1 MRISRPF
8 TTPPTEQAQPGADSA
23 AAPAP
28 AAAGA
33 APDYVQDLVFI
44 VARDGRILYVN
55 QPLGD
60 MVADAAI
67 GQSIFDWMAEEQ
79 HAGLRDALEGV
90 FTAGALRG
98 LELCRL
104 PRHEPQAWYE
114 GRLSPTHRGG
124 EVVSATLI
132 ARDITRHKLA
142 IEELNRRYAELERR
156 HRDRE
161 ADLAQ
166 VQAQLSEALATR
178 DAEAPVLH
186 RFRALLDAAGEAIF
200 ITDPASG
207 TVFDANG
214 TACRWL
220 RRAREEVLGRT
231 AAELGLEFAIELPEE
246 QDLSFTETRD
256 SRRPTIITGGVH
268 RRQDGSSFPVEVA
281 VARHR
286 WGEDAYVLAVVR
298 DVKQREHG
306 LALLKQR
313 EAAYHDLFEQSWDGI
328 YLTTRSGQITDVN
341 PALADLL
348 GYARDEMA
356 GLDARVLFPR
366 TADIRR
372 FQETLAADGIVRD
385 LEIELRRKDGNVLPA
400 LLSATRRQG
409 SDGSIQGHQ
418 CVVRA
423 RAGSETAP
431 LPSAP
436 AAAAAFPAMDPV
448 LVVDTAAASRAEMM
462 DLLQRASI
470 PALEAGGLAR
480 AIQLLREHAGA
491 VGAVLIAVE
500 PGERGVDLTVEEF
513 RRIDREVPIIIN
525 SSEDRLVL
533 AGQLA
538 DLNIAAFL
546 DRAVHPLALLQRV
559 RELATRH
566 PA

>member
-8 TTPPTEQAQPGADSA
+8 TTPLTEQTQAG

-28 AAAGA
+28 AAASAPASAGA
-33 APDYVQDLVFI
+33 VPDYVQDLVFI

-60 MVADAAI
+60 IAADAVI

-104 PRHEPQAWYE
+104 PRHAPQAWYE

-142 IEELNRRYAELERR
+142 VEELNRRYAELERR

-166 VQAQLSEALATR
+166 AQAQLAEALATR

-207 TVFDANG
+207 AVFDANG

-220 RRAREEVLGRT
+220 RRTREEVIGRT
-231 AAELGLEFAIELPEE
+231 AAELGLEFVIDLPEE
-246 QDLSFTETRD
+246 QDLAFTETRD
-256 SRRPTIITGGVH
+256 SRRPTVISGGVH
-268 RRQDGSSFPVEVA
+268 RRQDGSTFPVEVA
-281 VARHR
+281 VARHH
-286 WGEDAYVLAVVR
+286 WGEDSYVLAVVR

-341 PALADLL
+341 PAMAELL
-348 GYARDEMA
+348 GYAREEMA
-356 GLDARVLFPR
+356 GVDARVVFPR
-366 TADIRR
+366 AADIRR
-372 FQETLAADGIVRD
+372 FQQVMAEHGVARD
-385 LEIELRRKDGNVLPA
+385 LEVELRRKDGTVVPA
-400 LLSATRRQG
+400 LLSATRRHG

-418 CVVRA
+418 CVVRL
-423 RAGSETAP
+423 RTAAD
-431 LPSAP
+431 AP
-436 AAAAAFPAMDPV
+436 ASAQPAVAPPIMEPV
-448 LVVDTAAASRAEMM
+448 LVVDSANASRAEMM

-470 PALEAGGLAR
+470 PALEAGGIAR
-480 AIQLLREHAGA
+480 ATQLLREHAGGI
-491 VGAVLIAVE
+491 GAVLIGVE

-513 RRIDREVPIIIN
+513 RRIDPDVPIIIN

-538 DLNIAAFL
+538 DLNIAAFI

-559 RELATRH
+559 RELTTRRATG
-566 PA
+566 

>member
-8 TTPPTEQAQPGADSA
+8 TTPPADQAQGGSA
-23 AAPAP
+23 SAP
-28 AAAGA
+28 AARGA
-33 APDYVQDLVFI
+33 PAEYAQDLVFI
-44 VARDGRILYVN
+44 VAREGRILYVN
-55 QPLGD
+55 QALGD
-60 MVADAAI
+60 IAADEVI

-79 HAGLRDALEGV
+79 HTGLRDALEGV
-90 FTAGALRG
+90 FAAGALRG

-104 PRHEPQAWYE
+104 PRHDPQAWYE
-114 GRLSPTHRGG
+114 CRLSPTHRGG

-142 IEELNRRYAELERR
+142 VEELNRRYAELERR

-166 VQAQLSEALATR
+166 AQAQLAEALATR

-200 ITDPASG
+200 VTDPSSG
-207 TVFDANG
+207 AVFDANG

-220 RRAREEVLGRT
+220 RRTRDEVIGRT
-231 AAELGLEFAIELPEE
+231 AAELGLEFVISLPEE
-246 QDLSFTETRD
+246 QDLAFTETRD
-256 SRRPTIITGGVH
+256 SRRPTILSGGVH
-268 RRQDGSSFPVEVA
+268 RRQDGSTFPVEVA
-281 VARHR
+281 VARHH
-286 WGEDAYVLAVVR
+286 WGEDSYVLAVVR

-341 PALADLL
+341 PAMAELL
-348 GYARDEMA
+348 GYAREEMA
-356 GLDARVLFPR
+356 GLDARAILPR
-366 TADIRR
+366 AADIRR
-372 FQETLAADGIVRD
+372 FQEVMAEHGVARD
-385 LEIELRRKDGNVLPA
+385 LEVELRRKDGATLPA
-400 LLSATRRQG
+400 MLSATRRHG

-418 CVVRA
+418 CVVRPRTQA
-423 RAGSETAP
+423 AVPVTPPPVVAP
-431 LPSAP
+431 P
-436 AAAAAFPAMDPV
+436 ALDPV
-448 LVVDTAAASRAEMM
+448 LVVDLTGASRAELM

-470 PALEAGGLAR
+470 PALDAGGLAR
-480 AIQLLREHAGA
+480 ATQLLREHTGA
-491 VGAVLIAVE
+491 VGCVLIGVE
-500 PGERGVDLTVEEF
+500 PGERGVDLMVEEF
-513 RRIDREVPIIIN
+513 RRIDPDVPIIIN

-533 AGQLA
+533 AKQLA

-559 RELATRH
+559 RELASSRRGT
-566 PA
+566 PLV

>member
-1 MRISRPF
+1 MRVSRPF
-8 TTPPTEQAQPGADSA
+8 TSPSPDQVPTEGG
-23 AAPAP
+23 PAP
-28 AAAGA
+28 ANRGA
-33 APDYVQDLVFI
+33 TPDQAQDLVLI
-44 VARDGRILYVN
+44 IARDGRILYVN
-55 QPLGD
+55 QALGG
-60 MVADAAI
+60 VAADDAI
-67 GQSIFDWMAEEQ
+67 GQSVFDWMADEQ

-90 FTAGALRG
+90 FGAGQLRG

-104 PRHEPQAWYE
+104 PRHAPQAWYE
-114 GRLSPTHRGG
+114 CRLSPTHRGDA
-124 EVVSATLI
+124 VVSATLI

-142 IEELNRRYAELERR
+142 VEELNRRYAELERR

-166 VQAQLSEALATR
+166 AQERLTEALATR

-207 TVFDANG
+207 KVLDANG

-220 RRAREEVLGRT
+220 RRPREEVLGRT
-231 AAELGLEFAIELPEE
+231 AADLGLEFTIAVPAAD
-246 QDLSFTETRD
+246 DLSFTETRD
-256 SRRPTIITGGVH
+256 SRRPTIISGGVH
-268 RRQDGSSFPVEVA
+268 RRQDGSTFPVEVA

-313 EAAYHDLFEQSWDGI
+313 EAAYHDLFEQAAEGI

-341 PALADLL
+341 PAMAELL
-348 GYARDEMA
+348 GYARAEMT

-366 TADIRR
+366 AADIRV
-372 FQETLAADGIVRD
+372 FQEAMATDGVARD
-385 LEIELRRKDGNVLPA
+385 LPIQLRRKDGKAFAA
-400 LLSATRRQG
+400 LLSATRRYG
-409 SDGSIQGHQ
+409 GDGSMQGHQ
-418 CVVRA
+418 CLVRPHVPSDA
-423 RAGSETAP
+423 TA
-431 LPSAP
+431 AP
-436 AAAAAFPAMDPV
+436 RPATPPAVDPV
-448 LVVDTAAASRAEMM
+448 LVYDAADAGRAATRE
-462 DLLQRASI
+462 LLERASI
-470 PALEAGGLAR
+470 PTLEAGGLAR

-500 PGERGVDLTVEEF
+500 PGERGTDLTVEEF
-513 RRIDREVPIIIN
+513 RRIDPDVPIIIN

-533 AGQLA
+533 AEQLA
-538 DLNIAAFL
+538 DLKIAAFL

-559 RELATRH
+559 RELATRRH
-566 PA
+566 S

>member
-8 TTPPTEQAQPGADSA
+8 TTPPSDQPETGS
-23 AAPAP
+23 
-28 AAAGA
+28 GA
-33 APDYVQDLVFI
+33 APPAGRASADYAQDLVFI
-44 VARDGRILYVN
+44 LARDGRMLYVN
-55 QPLGD
+55 QPLGG
-60 MVADAAI
+60 VAADDAI
-67 GQSIFDWMAEEQ
+67 GQSIYEWIAEEQ
-79 HAGLRDALEGV
+79 HAGLRDAMEGV
-90 FTAGALRG
+90 FGAGELRG

-104 PRHEPQAWYE
+104 PRHAPHAWYE
-114 GRLSPTHRGG
+114 CRLSPSHRGG

-142 IEELNRRYAELERR
+142 VEELNRRYAELERR

-166 VQAQLSEALATR
+166 VQAQLAEALATR

-200 ITDPASG
+200 VTDPASG
-207 TVFDANG
+207 TIQDANV

-220 RRAREEVLGRT
+220 RRSRDEVLGMT
-231 AAELGLEFAIELPEE
+231 AADLNLEFPITVPEDH
-246 QDLSFTETRD
+246 DLSFTETRD
-256 SRRPTIITGGVH
+256 TRRPMIISGGLH
-268 RRQDGSSFPVEVA
+268 RRQDGSTFPVEVA

-313 EAAYHDLFEQSWDGI
+313 EAAYHDLFEQASEGI

-341 PALADLL
+341 PAMAGML
-348 GYARDEMA
+348 GYSRDELA
-356 GLDARVLFPR
+356 GLDARELFPR
-366 TADIRR
+366 AADIRR
-372 FQETLAADGIVRD
+372 FQEAMATDGAARD
-385 LEIELRRKDGNVLPA
+385 IEVDLRRKDGRVVA
-400 LLSATRRQG
+400 VLLSATRRQS

-418 CVVRA
+418 CLVRP
-423 RAGSETAP
+423 RHSSE
-431 LPSAP
+431 
-436 AAAAAFPAMDPV
+436 AAAPPHPASPAPPAMDPV
-448 LVVDTAAASRAEMM
+448 LVFDTAAPSRAETM
-462 DLLQRASI
+462 DLLLRAGV

-491 VGAVLIAVE
+491 IGAVLIGVE
-500 PGERGVDLTVEEF
+500 PGERGADLAVEEF

-533 AGQLA
+533 AEQLA
-538 DLNIAAFL
+538 DLDIAAFL
-546 DRAVHPLALLQRV
+546 DRAMHPLALLQRV
-559 RELATRH
+559 RELAARR
-566 PA
+566 PRG